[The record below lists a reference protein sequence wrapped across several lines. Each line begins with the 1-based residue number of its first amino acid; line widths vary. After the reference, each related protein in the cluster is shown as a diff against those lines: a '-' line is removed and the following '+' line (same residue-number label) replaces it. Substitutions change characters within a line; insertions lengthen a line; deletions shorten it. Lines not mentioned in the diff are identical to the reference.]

1 MKREM
6 VRARGLTGEEEGS
19 KGIMTRGGGDR
30 GRGDRSDTS
39 DHRDD
44 FKYQPARPADSQEDT
59 STVAS
64 SRPQGETK
72 PMPCDKDTRKSPACR
87 FKSRGVG

>member
-39 DHRDD
+39 DHRDSLAVNR
-44 FKYQPARPADSQEDT
+44 KHCNLGHLDSI
-59 STVAS
+59 A
-64 SRPQGETK
+64 
-72 PMPCDKDTRKSPACR
+72 TR
-87 FKSRGVG
+87 